1 MKYLTIIENLEY
13 RGSQRVAQ
21 NYSIGMKNLGHEVKV
36 LTISGLGA
44 RADYLKSEGIECVCL
59 KDDQNTLQKIFDW
72 SPDAVHVHRP
82 GMYDKHINPIIIDLK
97 NSINP
102 LILETNIFSRV
113 DYQIPSGYID
123 LHLHL
128 TKWCLWKWLEWSK
141 ALNYNPLGTVLPNSL
156 ISSNFYRSSVNEI
169 TVKKLELGIPENDF
183 VFGRVGANCEG
194 KWHPII
200 IDAFEELAK
209 QQDNISLMLVAPP
222 ASIQEKVK
230 NLAPNIGKK
239 VFIIPPILN
248 ADDNEL
254 RLLYSTMN
262 VMLHASK
269 IGESFGIV
277 LAESLLCETP
287 VITLSSPTKDN
298 SQTEII
304 EHNYTGKVV
313 NNYKSFLNAMIEL
326 LHNQKQVST
335 MGKYGRKEIIDK
347 FDNQH
352 VSRRLELLCNS
363 FLACR
368 NQTDNQKLK
377 ILKQYN
383 FTTNISQNQIFE
395 KLNNFN
401 GTVSV
406 YDKIMTKLV
415 HQPVLY
421 KFYTNS
427 ILSLK
432 HAYFAK
438 IKQ

>member
-36 LTISGLGA
+36 LTISGLGR
-44 RADYLKSEGIECVCL
+44 RADYLSNEGIESFCL
-59 KDDQNTLQKIFDW
+59 NVDQNWLKQILDW
-72 SPDAVHVHRP
+72 SPDVVHVHRP
-82 GMYDKHINPIIIDLK
+82 GMYDKNINPIIIDLK

-128 TKWCLWKWLEWSK
+128 TEWCLWKWLEWSK
-141 ALNYNPLGTVLPNSL
+141 VLNYNPLGTVLPNSL
-156 ISSNFYRSSVNEI
+156 ISDNFYRSSPVDIAAKKQEI
-169 TVKKLELGIPENDF
+169 GIPKDDF

-209 QQDNISLMLVAPP
+209 QQYNISLLLVAPP
-222 ASIQEKVK
+222 VSIEDKVK
-230 NLAPNIGKK
+230 NLTANIRKK
-239 VFIIPPILN
+239 VFIVEPILN
-248 ADDNEL
+248 ADDNQL
-254 RLLYSTMN
+254 RLLYSTMD
-262 VMLHASK
+262 VMVHASR

-304 EHNYTGKVV
+304 EHNKTGKVV
-313 NNYKSFLNAMIEL
+313 NNYKGFVDAMTEL
-326 LHNQKQVST
+326 LHNQKQLST
-335 MGKYGRKEIIDK
+335 MGKDGRKQIIDK
-347 FDNQH
+347 FDNQY

-368 NQTDNQKLK
+368 NQVDNQIK
-377 ILKQYN
+377 ILKEYN
-383 FTTNISQNQIFE
+383 FPTKISQNQIFQ
-395 KLNNFN
+395 KLNSFN

-406 YDKIMTKLV
+406 YDKLMTQLV
-415 HQPVLY
+415 HQPALY
-421 KFYTNS
+421 RFYTNS
-427 ILSLK
+427 ILTLK
-432 HAYFAK
+432 HAYFAR
-438 IKQ
+438 IRH